1 LTTGLG
7 THMYAAPEQIKGNKC
22 YGFKADIYSLGLVL
36 MDLFRNHDIS
46 FMELQEIYDAT
57 RNERITP
64 SLEK

>member
-1 LTTGLG
+1 
-7 THMYAAPEQIKGNKC
+7 
-22 YGFKADIYSLGLVL
+22 

-64 SLEK
+64 SLEKELPPEAIDLIKQMVR